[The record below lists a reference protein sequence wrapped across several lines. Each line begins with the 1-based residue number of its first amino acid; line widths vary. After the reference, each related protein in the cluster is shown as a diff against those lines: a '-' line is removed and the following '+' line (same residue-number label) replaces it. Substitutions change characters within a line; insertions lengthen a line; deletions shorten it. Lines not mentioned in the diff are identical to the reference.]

1 MQHNNQAY
9 IKTVKTKDNKP
20 QREQQAQYK
29 GIPKGKQWQRHDK
42 AQQWQTLQ

>member
-20 QREQQAQYK
+20 QREQSQQY
-29 GIPKGKQWQRHDK
+29 KGKQWQRHDK
-42 AQQWQTLQ
+42 AQQWQVAVN